1 MIMKI
6 LFVLIFKGEMR
17 EKNRNEND
25 FFLLPLPYHYGHTTT
40 NYTDVDYIFF
50 NKKISSL
57 FKAIP
62 LPPYLL
68 L

>member
-17 EKNRNEND
+17 EKNKNEND
-25 FFLLPLPYHYGHTTT
+25 FFKEWISILSLPSPYHYGYTTT

-50 NKKISSL
+50 
-57 FKAIP
+57 
-62 LPPYLL
+62 
-68 L
+68 